1 MVSINVVSR
10 FAFTASLML
19 AVSAL
24 AGCDNNPTKDKALA
38 TVAEPVAV
46 AAPSAPAAATVKY
59 VFSNADSKVSF
70 VGAKVTRKHD
80 GSFGTF
86 NGTIDL
92 VDGKPEKG
100 AVTVDIDIASLTADE
115 PKLIGHLKSPDLL
128 DAAKF
133 PKAHFASTSVKA
145 GGDKG
150 ATHTVTGNLTLHG
163 VTKSISFPATIKM
176 NGDTTD
182 VNAEFGINRKD
193 FGIVYPGMPNDLI
206 KDEILIKLDIHG
218 KKA

>member
-1 MVSINVVSR
+1 MVSNNVVSR

-24 AGCDNNPTKDKALA
+24 AGCDNNPTKDKAQA

-100 AVTVDIDIASLTADE
+100 AVTVDIDIASLTADD
-115 PKLIGHLKSPDLL
+115 PKLTGHLKSPDLL

-176 NGDTTD
+176 NGATTD

-206 KDEILIKLDIHG
+206 KDEILIKLEIHG